1 MKSVRVFKIML
12 ALLIGAVIVVAFAAC
27 QRDAEAQPLRIGV
40 AGAHSGDL
48 ASYGLPT
55 VNAAELVAEMYNE
68 NGGINGSRI
77 QLFIEDDVCQPEVA
91 ANTAAKL
98 VGDGVVAVIGH
109 ICSGAT
115 FAALGTYLDSDI
127 LAISPSATAPD
138 LTQSG
143 DYPNFF
149 RTIASDDAQARMQV
163 EFALDTLGA
172 QRIAVLH
179 DRGDYGRGLAENAR
193 DFIEGDGRAEV
204 VVFDGVTPGAVD
216 YSAII
221 ARIEQSN
228 ADAIIYGGYHP
239 EASRIVG
246 QMRDRGMGTLFI
258 SGDGVKDDTFIQTAG
273 PASEGVYATGP
284 MDLSG
289 NPVAVEA
296 AQRHRDKY
304 GEEPGPFFLEAY
316 AAALALFNAIE
327 IGGTTYEGIT
337 NALRNNTV
345 DTSVGPVRFDARGD
359 AEGVGFAVYQVQ
371 NGEYVEL
378 R

>member
-1 MKSVRVFKIML
+1 MKLVHARNLML
-12 ALLIGAVIVVAFAAC
+12 VLLVVAVAAAGFAAG
-27 QRDAEAQPLRIGV
+27 QREGEVVRIGV

-55 VNAAELVAEMYNE
+55 VNAAQLVAEKFNE
-68 NGGINGSRI
+68 RGGINGARVELI
-77 QLFIEDDVCQPEVA
+77 VEDDVCQPEVA
-91 ANTAAKL
+91 ANIAAKL
-98 VGDGVVAVIGH
+98 VGDRVVAVIGH

-115 FAALGTYLDSDI
+115 FAALGTYLESDI
-127 LAISPSATAPD
+127 VAISPSATAPA

-143 DYPNFF
+143 EYPNFF

-163 EFALDTLGA
+163 EFALNELGVR
-172 QRIAVLH
+172 RIAVLH

-193 DFIEGDGRAEV
+193 DFIQEDGRGQV
-204 VVFDGVTPGAVD
+204 VIFDGVTPGAVD

-221 ARIEQSN
+221 ARIEAAN
-228 ADAIIYGGYHP
+228 TEAIIYGGYHP

-246 QMRDRGMGTLFI
+246 QMRDRGMDTLFI

-273 PASEGVYATGP
+273 PSSEGVYATGP

-289 NPVAVEA
+289 NPIAIEA
-296 AQRHRDKY
+296 ARRHREKF
-304 GEEPGPFFLEAY
+304 GEDPGPFFIEAY

-327 IGGTTYEGIT
+327 AGGTTYDGIT
-337 NALRNNTV
+337 NALRTNTV

-371 NGEYVEL
+371 NGQYVEL

>member
-1 MKSVRVFKIML
+1 MKLVHARNLML
-12 ALLIGAVIVVAFAAC
+12 VLLVVAVAAAGFAAG
-27 QRDAEAQPLRIGV
+27 QREGEVVRIGV

-55 VNAAELVAEMYNE
+55 VNAAQLVAEKFNE
-68 NGGINGSRI
+68 RGGINGARVELI
-77 QLFIEDDVCQPEVA
+77 VEDDVCQPEVA
-91 ANTAAKL
+91 ANIAAKL
-98 VGDGVVAVIGH
+98 VGDRVVAVIGH

-115 FAALGTYLDSDI
+115 FAALGTYLESDI
-127 LAISPSATAPD
+127 VAISPSATAPD

-143 DYPNFF
+143 EYPNFF

-163 EFALDTLGA
+163 EFALNELGVR
-172 QRIAVLH
+172 RIAVLH

-193 DFIEGDGRAEV
+193 DFIQDDGRGQV
-204 VVFDGVTPGAVD
+204 VIFDGVTPGAVD

-221 ARIEQSN
+221 ARIEAAN
-228 ADAIIYGGYHP
+228 TEAIIYGGYHP

-246 QMRDRGMGTLFI
+246 QMRDRGMDTLFI

-273 PASEGVYATGP
+273 PSSEGVYATGP

-289 NPVAVEA
+289 NPIAIEA
-296 AQRHRDKY
+296 ARRHREKF
-304 GEEPGPFFLEAY
+304 GEDPGPFFIEAY

-327 IGGTTYEGIT
+327 AGGTTYDGIT
-337 NALRNNTV
+337 NALRTNTV

-371 NGEYVEL
+371 NGQYVEL

>member
-1 MKSVRVFKIML
+1 MKLVHARNLML
-12 ALLIGAVIVVAFAAC
+12 VLLVVAVAAAGFAAG
-27 QRDAEAQPLRIGV
+27 QREGEVVRIGV

-55 VNAAELVAEMYNE
+55 VNAAQLVAEKFNE
-68 NGGINGSRI
+68 RGGINGARVELI
-77 QLFIEDDVCQPEVA
+77 VEDDVCQPEVA
-91 ANTAAKL
+91 ANIAAKL
-98 VGDGVVAVIGH
+98 VGDRVVAVIGH

-115 FAALGTYLDSDI
+115 FAALGTYLESDI
-127 LAISPSATAPD
+127 VAISPSATAPA

-143 DYPNFF
+143 EYPNFF

-163 EFALDTLGA
+163 EFALNELGVR
-172 QRIAVLH
+172 RIAVLH

-193 DFIEGDGRAEV
+193 DFIQDDGRGQV
-204 VVFDGVTPGAVD
+204 VIFDGVTPGAVD

-221 ARIEQSN
+221 ARIEAAN
-228 ADAIIYGGYHP
+228 TEAIIYGGYHP

-246 QMRDRGMGTLFI
+246 QMRDRGMDTLFI

-273 PASEGVYATGP
+273 PSSEGVYATGP

-289 NPVAVEA
+289 NPIAIEA
-296 AQRHRDKY
+296 ARRHREKF
-304 GEEPGPFFLEAY
+304 GEDPGPFFIEAY

-327 IGGTTYEGIT
+327 AGGTTYDGIT
-337 NALRNNTV
+337 NALRTNTV

-371 NGEYVEL
+371 NGQYVEL

>member
-1 MKSVRVFKIML
+1 MKYNLAKRVML
-12 ALLIGAVIVVAFAAC
+12 LVLVFAVAASGFAAG
-27 QRDAEAQPLRIGV
+27 QRAETIRIGV

-55 VNAAELVAEMYNE
+55 VNAVELVAEMYNE
-68 NGGINGSRI
+68 RGGINGSRI

-91 ANTAAKL
+91 ANIAAKL
-98 VGDGVVAVIGH
+98 VGDRVVAVVGH

-115 FAALGTYLDSDI
+115 FAALGTYLDSNI
-127 LAISPSATAPD
+127 VAISPSATAPS

-149 RTIASDDAQARMQV
+149 RTIASDDAQARLQV
-163 EFALDTLGA
+163 AFALDSLNA
-172 QRIAVLH
+172 RRIVVLH

-193 DFIEGDGRAEV
+193 DFIQEDGRGQV
-204 VVFDGVTPGAVD
+204 VLFDGVTPGAVD

-221 ARIEQSN
+221 ARIEQGN

-284 MDLSG
+284 MDVTG
-289 NPVAVEA
+289 NPIAAEA

-304 GEEPGPFFLEAY
+304 GEEHGPFFLEAY
-316 AAALALFNAIE
+316 SAALALFNAIE
-327 IGGTTYEGIT
+327 IGGVTSDGIT
-337 NALRNNTV
+337 SALRNNIVETP
-345 DTSVGPVRFDARGD
+345 VGAIRFDERGD
-359 AEGVGFAVYQVQ
+359 AEGVGFAVYQVR
-371 NGEYVEL
+371 NGQYVEL

>member
-1 MKSVRVFKIML
+1 MKCSARKIL
-12 ALLIGAVIVVAFAAC
+12 VALVVAVLVAAVGFAGGTKETDTI
-27 QRDAEAQPLRIGV
+27 RFGV

-55 VNAAELVAEMYNE
+55 VNAAQIVAEVYNE
-68 NGGINGSRI
+68 RGGINGRQI

-98 VGDGVVAVIGH
+98 VGDRVVGVIGH

-115 FAALGTYLDSDI
+115 LTALGTYLESGI
-127 LAISPSATAPD
+127 VAISPSATTPT

-149 RTIASDDAQARMQV
+149 RTIASDDAQAQMQV
-163 EFALDTLGA
+163 AFALDQLGA
-172 QRIAVLH
+172 RRIVVLH
-179 DRGDYGRGLAENAR
+179 DRGDYGRGLAEFAR
-193 DFIEGDGRAEV
+193 DAINADGRGQV
-204 VVFDGVTPGAVD
+204 LLFDGVTPGAVD

-221 ARIEQSN
+221 NRIEATN

-246 QMRDRGMGTLFI
+246 QMRDRGMDTEFI

-273 PASEGVYATGP
+273 PASEGVYATSP
-284 MDLSG
+284 MDTTA
-289 NPVAVEA
+289 NPLAVEA
-296 AQRHRDKY
+296 IQRHRDKF
-304 GEEPGPFFLEAY
+304 GEEPGPFYLNAY
-316 AAALALFNAIE
+316 AAAIALFNAIE
-327 IGGTTYEGIT
+327 KAGSTDMEAIRTALQSEFVDTPLG
-337 NALRNNTV
+337 ALR
-345 DTSVGPVRFDARGD
+345 FDSRGD
-359 AEGVGFAVYQVQ
+359 AEGVGFAMYQVQ
-371 NGEYVEL
+371 DGAYVEL